1 MFPPKD
7 CALCPASDNKSG
19 NALLLTACEVSGT
32 LAVYECR
39 YNGAYTPSEEPGD
52 SEVEIA
58 KQQTTDPT
66 NPPKSSKNNSNTGAS
81 TSPRTGDNS
90 NLLLWAAL
98 LLVSIFGV
106 AGATFYDRKKKIR

>member
-1 MFPPKD
+1 MKIYDMNF
-7 CALCPASDNKSG
+7 
-19 NALLLTACEVSGT
+19 ALLNVNPDDLLEIIGEA
-32 LAVYECR
+32 
-39 YNGAYTPSEEPGD
+39 EE
-52 SEVEIA
+52 
-58 KQQTTDPT
+58 QTTDPT